1 MPPSRTERT
10 SLGYGPKSIS
20 ISMFISFLLVLF
32 HFIIP
37 VRTYFGCISLVLSG
51 DPRPPMSMG
60 SSGSMVPV
68 PRGGGGGKRGIGRE
82 VELVCVG

>member
-1 MPPSRTERT
+1 MPPSRIERT

-20 ISMFISFLLVLF
+20 ISIFISLLLMLF

-68 PRGGGGGKRGIGRE
+68 PGGEGEGRGRE